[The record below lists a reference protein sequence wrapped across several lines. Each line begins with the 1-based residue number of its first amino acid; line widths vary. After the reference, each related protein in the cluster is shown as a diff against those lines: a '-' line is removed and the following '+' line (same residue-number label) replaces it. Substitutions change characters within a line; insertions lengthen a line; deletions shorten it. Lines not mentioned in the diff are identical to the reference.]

1 MDKKKIDRINELAH
15 KAKTPEGL
23 TEDEKRE
30 QANLRLEYINSFKA
44 SLVGQLEN
52 TYIVRPDGS
61 KERLERK
68 NKKWEN

>member
-52 TYIVRPDGS
+52 TDIVRPDGTE
-61 KERLERK
+61 ERLERK
-68 NKKWEN
+68 KK